1 MSIKKIA
8 QVFIVL
14 TILGT
19 VLLHASSLLVSAQS
33 GTNLRIMPATQSVT
47 AGQTATVTVEI
58 QNVQNLGG
66 FQFTVN
72 FNPQVVQV
80 ATNCVT
86 TNANFLA
93 VNNRSAVELTP
104 TIDNT
109 TGTVSIGAFSFN
121 GWGNGATGA
130 GTLVTIVFNTVGTG
144 TTNLQLSEIILVAA
158 DLNSTQIPTTQTD
171 ATIPAPQVSASPS
184 PSATAG
190 VSPTPTSDIL
200 VQVRFQGISQD
211 IGSQLISFRAVRST
225 GGETIGPQDYVFVP
239 NSNGIYEYTFPAGTF
254 AGGTYNL
261 FFKGPVHL
269 TRKFSDINIDGNTQ
283 LLNLTAITL
292 LAGDAVT
299 NDIVDL
305 DDYNRVYSDFG
316 PRYPGSSTG
325 DFNFDDDVDI
335 YDYSYLVTNFDRV
348 GDTLS
353 N

>member
-1 MSIKKIA
+1 MRRDLCSC
-8 QVFIVL
+8 
-14 TILGT
+14 
-19 VLLHASSLLVSAQS
+19 
-33 GTNLRIMPATQSVT
+33 LR
-47 AGQTATVTVEI
+47 
-58 QNVQNLGG
+58 
-66 FQFTVN
+66 
-72 FNPQVVQV
+72 
-80 ATNCVT
+80 
-86 TNANFLA
+86 
-93 VNNRSAVELTP
+93 R
-104 TIDNT
+104 
-109 TGTVSIGAFSFN
+109 
-121 GWGNGATGA
+121 
-130 GTLVTIVFNTVGTG
+130 
-144 TTNLQLSEIILVAA
+144 
-158 DLNSTQIPTTQTD
+158 
-171 ATIPAPQVSASPS
+171 PAPFLP
-184 PSATAG
+184 
-190 VSPTPTSDIL
+190 SPTPTSTPTATPSPTPTPTPSPSPSPTPYNPDL
-200 VQVRFQGISQD
+200 TVQVRFQGISQD

-348 GDTLS
+348 GDQ
-353 N
+353 